1 MLCKTGSWFKSTLSI
16 LKLESKPMESKKHY
30 SLTTRNEVLDKVV
43 NQLKTGKEVSREFNI
58 PYNTV
63 MRWVR
68 QERDNFPKNINN
80 SPYNKMFDYN
90 SQSDT
95 VLTDINHQIKS
106 MRFELQVLTNQN
118 QELIELLH
126 NIIGKSDYIR

>member
-1 MLCKTGSWFKSTLSI
+1 
-16 LKLESKPMESKKHY
+16 MESKKHY

-106 MRFELQVLTNQN
+106 MRIELQVLTNQN
-118 QELIELLH
+118 QELIEMLH

>member
-1 MLCKTGSWFKSTLSI
+1 
-16 LKLESKPMESKKHY
+16 MESKKHY

-68 QERDNFPKNINN
+68 QERDNFPKNTNN
-80 SPYNKMFDYN
+80 SPSNKMFDYN

-95 VLTDINHQIKS
+95 VVNDINHQIKS
-106 MRFELQVLTNQN
+106 MRFELQVLNNQN
-118 QELIELLH
+118 QELIEMLH

>member
-1 MLCKTGSWFKSTLSI
+1 
-16 LKLESKPMESKKHY
+16 MESEKHY

-68 QERDNFPKNINN
+68 QERDNFPKNTNN
-80 SPYNKMFDYN
+80 SPSNKMFDYN

-95 VLTDINHQIKS
+95 VVNDINHQIKS
-106 MRFELQVLTNQN
+106 MRFDLQVLNNQN
-118 QELIELLH
+118 QELIEMLH

>member
-1 MLCKTGSWFKSTLSI
+1 
-16 LKLESKPMESKKHY
+16 MESEKHY

-68 QERDNFPKNINN
+68 QERDNFPKNTNN
-80 SPYNKMFDYN
+80 SPSNKMFDYN

-95 VLTDINHQIKS
+95 VVNDINHQIKS
-106 MRFELQVLTNQN
+106 MRFELQVLNNQN
-118 QELIELLH
+118 QELIEMLH

>member
-1 MLCKTGSWFKSTLSI
+1 
-16 LKLESKPMESKKHY
+16 MESKKHY
-30 SLTTRNEVLDKVV
+30 SLTTRNKVLDKVV

-68 QERDNFPKNINN
+68 QERDNFPKNTNN
-80 SPYNKMFDYN
+80 SPSNKMFDYN

-118 QELIELLH
+118 QELIEMLH

>member
-1 MLCKTGSWFKSTLSI
+1 
-16 LKLESKPMESKKHY
+16 MESEKHY

-68 QERDNFPKNINN
+68 QERDNFPKNTNN
-80 SPYNKMFDYN
+80 SPSNKMFDYN

-95 VLTDINHQIKS
+95 VVNDINHQIKP
-106 MRFELQVLTNQN
+106 MRFELQVLNNQN
-118 QELIELLH
+118 QELIEMLH

>member
-1 MLCKTGSWFKSTLSI
+1 
-16 LKLESKPMESKKHY
+16 MESKKHY
-30 SLTTRNEVLDKVV
+30 SLTTRNKVLDKVV

-68 QERDNFPKNINN
+68 QERDNFPKNTDN
-80 SPYNKMFDYN
+80 SPSNKMFDYN

-118 QELIELLH
+118 QELIEMLH

>member
-1 MLCKTGSWFKSTLSI
+1 
-16 LKLESKPMESKKHY
+16 MESKKHY
-30 SLTTRNEVLDKVV
+30 SLTTRNEVLDQVV
-43 NQLKTGKEVSREFNI
+43 NQLKSGKKVSREFNI

-68 QERDNFPKNINN
+68 QERDTFPKNINN
-80 SPYNKMFDYN
+80 SPYNKMLNDN

-95 VLTDINHQIKS
+95 ALTEIKHQIKS

-118 QELIELLH
+118 QELIEMLH
-126 NIIGKSDYIR
+126 NIIGKSDYIK

>member
-1 MLCKTGSWFKSTLSI
+1 
-16 LKLESKPMESKKHY
+16 MESKKHY
-30 SLTTRNEVLDKVV
+30 SLTTRNKVLDKVV
-43 NQLKTGKEVSREFNI
+43 NQLNTGKEVSREFNI

-68 QERDNFPKNINN
+68 QERDNFPKNTNN
-80 SPYNKMFDYN
+80 SPSNKMFDYN

-118 QELIELLH
+118 QELIEMLH

>member
-1 MLCKTGSWFKSTLSI
+1 
-16 LKLESKPMESKKHY
+16 MESKKHY

-68 QERDNFPKNINN
+68 QERDNFPKNTNN
-80 SPYNKMFDYN
+80 SPSNKMFDYN
-90 SQSDT
+90 GQSDT

-118 QELIELLH
+118 QELIEMLH

>member
-1 MLCKTGSWFKSTLSI
+1 M
-16 LKLESKPMESKKHY
+16 ESKPHY
-30 SLTTRNEVLDKVV
+30 SLMTRNEALNKII
-43 NQLKTGKEVSREFNI
+43 NQHKTGKSVSREFNI

-68 QERDNFPKNINN
+68 QERDNFPKNINRSE
-80 SPYNKMFDYN
+80 SPYNKIFNSDYY
-90 SQSDT
+90 DDE
-95 VLTDINHQIKS
+95 LGELKHQVKS

-118 QELIELLH
+118 QELLEILH

>member
-1 MLCKTGSWFKSTLSI
+1 
-16 LKLESKPMESKKHY
+16 MESKKHY

-68 QERDNFPKNINN
+68 QERDNFPKNTNN
-80 SPYNKMFDYN
+80 SPSNKMFD
-90 SQSDT
+90 
-95 VLTDINHQIKS
+95 
-106 MRFELQVLTNQN
+106 
-118 QELIELLH
+118 
-126 NIIGKSDYIR
+126 